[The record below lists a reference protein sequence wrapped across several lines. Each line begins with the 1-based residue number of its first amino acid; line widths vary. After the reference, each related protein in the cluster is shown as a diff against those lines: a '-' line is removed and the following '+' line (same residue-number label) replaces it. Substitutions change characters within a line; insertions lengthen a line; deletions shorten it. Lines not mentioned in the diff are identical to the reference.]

1 MARAPTETPA
11 AIHRVLRRCL
21 ARDRSQRLADIRDV
35 RLELDE
41 ASREAAAPAAPERAL
56 RSGPIGSAILAVAI
70 AVAVAITSLVW
81 WWNRP
86 LPARPSVSRFTYTLP
101 GGDRFTGAAYP
112 VVALSR
118 DGARLV
124 YVASGR
130 LYLKEMSELTARA
143 IAGVEAPSGA
153 PMGHPVFSPDGQWVA
168 FFSAPNTLAAGAIR
182 KVPVGGGAAITVRDD
197 VRFNGMS
204 WDDSGIIYAQRD
216 AGIMRVSAEGGTAE
230 LLVAVA
236 KGEVAGAPRMLPNGK
251 GVLFAV
257 SPDLPLASNPDLWD
271 KAEIVV
277 QSPGSPERKRVLQGG
292 TAARY
297 LSSGHLIFARGG
309 TLLAA
314 PFDLD
319 RLTTTGGAVPVV
331 TGVTGFTG
339 AVTAQAT
346 VQAAVSDSG
355 ALAFIEGTSSFGSRY
370 EVTFIDR
377 RGVIEPLRLPETASY
392 VFPRLSPDARQ
403 IVLGTD
409 DGKEARLWIYDVSG
423 TNAPRQ
429 LALGGNSRYPLWS
442 SDGADIAFQHDR
454 NGARSIFRQR
464 ADGRAAAEQLT
475 TAAPKTAHIPETWS
489 PDGRHVLFNVITG
502 EANELW
508 VLDVV
513 QRTTRRLFEK
523 VSAFPFAATFSPDGK
538 WFAYGRREDVNA
550 PTAATEIFVEPFPPT
565 GEIHRIA
572 AGVRPLWSRDGKELF
587 FGRPGRSFVVP
598 ISTTPTVTFGN
609 ETELPIPRS
618 PPFGIP
624 EREYDV
630 TPDGQRFV
638 FSEPAGRFTS
648 TTQQIQIVLNWIEE
662 VKSRVPIP

>member
-1 MARAPTETPA
+1 MKVLDFGLAQGARIRGGSAASGAGSVSALLANSPTITSPALTMQGMLLGTAAYMSPEQAKGRPADKRSDIWAFGCVLYEMLTGRRAFDGEDVTDTLAAIVRGEPEWRALRAETPA

-41 ASREAAAPAAPERAL
+41 ASREASAPAAPAAPVDAQ
-56 RSGPIGSAILAVAI
+56 RSGPIGIAILAVAI

-101 GGDRFTGAAYP
+101 DGDRFTGAAYP

-130 LYLKEMSELTARA
+130 LYLKEMSDLTARA

-168 FFSAPNTLAAGAIR
+168 FFSAPNTLAAGAIE
-182 KVPVGGGAAITVRDD
+182 KCQSGGGAAITVRDN

-216 AGIMRVSAEGGTAE
+216 AGIMRVAAEGGTAE

-297 LSSGHLIFARGG
+297 LSSGHLDLRARRHTARRTFRSRSPDDDGWRRAG
-309 TLLAA
+309 R
-314 PFDLD
+314 DRRD
-319 RLTTTGGAVPVV
+319 RLYRRGYCTGHGAGR
-331 TGVTGFTG
+331 GVRQRCAG
-339 AVTAQAT
+339 VHR
-346 VQAAVSDSG
+346 
-355 ALAFIEGTSSFGSRY
+355 RY
-370 EVTFIDR
+370 EQFR
-377 RGVIEPLRLPETASY
+377 QPLRS
-392 VFPRLSPDARQ
+392 
-403 IVLGTD
+403 
-409 DGKEARLWIYDVSG
+409 DV
-423 TNAPRQ
+423 
-429 LALGGNSRYPLWS
+429 
-442 SDGADIAFQHDR
+442 H
-454 NGARSIFRQR
+454 
-464 ADGRAAAEQLT
+464 
-475 TAAPKTAHIPETWS
+475 
-489 PDGRHVLFNVITG
+489 
-502 EANELW
+502 
-508 VLDVV
+508 
-513 QRTTRRLFEK
+513 
-523 VSAFPFAATFSPDGK
+523 
-538 WFAYGRREDVNA
+538 
-550 PTAATEIFVEPFPPT
+550 
-565 GEIHRIA
+565 
-572 AGVRPLWSRDGKELF
+572 
-587 FGRPGRSFVVP
+587 
-598 ISTTPTVTFGN
+598 
-609 ETELPIPRS
+609 
-618 PPFGIP
+618 
-624 EREYDV
+624 
-630 TPDGQRFV
+630 
-638 FSEPAGRFTS
+638 
-648 TTQQIQIVLNWIEE
+648 
-662 VKSRVPIP
+662 